1 MKDFNTVKLICE
13 ENSKISSK
21 VVDEFLIYYAAARN
35 NLEQEM
41 NLRFAEYKHITQKF
55 QSEWTNKLK
64 AQFIAHKI
72 FKKDGLIK
80 RYFNHAEVRNLKREE
95 IKYLEQQAD
104 YPWKFSFSIIK
115 ENQSDNFYLMEDV
128 FRNEEF
134 LLYSPGV
141 AATLK
146 SQPVILWFNMIAYN
160 GSCWQSYGPI
170 GAYRSFEPDDIFFF
184 ATELDSDIFDENDM
198 LSKVEHDPVPY
209 MMLLAGANYPLIVNK
224 KDQVV
229 YVQAEYNMENM
240 NTRNLTDSFITEYN
254 KGVYRLSLKKWNE
267 HPHFS
272 QAYFDENSKTLLLSS
287 MTDRGFSALVEG
299 LNKYG
304 YEFSDEPLIRVN
316 LTMVSTASEILKKKI
331 DLIKYEKL
339 FSKKS
344 SPAEK
349 ENLDKLNLLISLALP
364 DINAGREPD
373 IKSLAVKAGLDLAT
387 AQEVIAQVSKNL
399 KKKFSKGR
407 KN

>member
-141 AATLK
+141 TAILK
-146 SQPVILWFNMIAYN
+146 SQPVILWFNMIAFN

-198 LSKVEHDPVPY
+198 LLKVEHDPVPY

-373 IKSLAVKAGLDLAT
+373 IKSLAVKAGLDLET
-387 AQEVIAQVSKNL
+387 AQDVLAQVSKNL

-407 KN
+407 KK

>member
-41 NLRFAEYKHITQKF
+41 NRRFAEYKHITQKF

-146 SQPVILWFNMIAYN
+146 SQPVILWFNMIAFN

-209 MMLLAGANYPLIVNK
+209 MMLLAGANYPLVVNK
-224 KDQVV
+224 KDQIV

-272 QAYFDENSKTLLLSS
+272 QAYYDENRKTLLLSA

>member
-41 NLRFAEYKHITQKF
+41 NRRFAEYKHITQKF
-55 QSEWTNKLK
+55 QTEWTNKLK

-141 AATLK
+141 TATLK

-160 GSCWQSYGPI
+160 GSCCQSYGPI

-184 ATELDSDIFDENDM
+184 ATELDSDIFDENDL

-209 MMLLAGANYPLIVNK
+209 MMLLAGANYPLMVNK
-224 KDQVV
+224 KDQIV

-272 QAYFDENSKTLLLSS
+272 QAYFDENRKTLLLSS

-304 YEFSDEPLIRVN
+304 YVKEPIRAINGNHSHPLTCFEFRGQRHELQHC
-316 LTMVSTASEILKKKI
+316 
-331 DLIKYEKL
+331 
-339 FSKKS
+339 FSKQ
-344 SPAEK
+344 
-349 ENLDKLNLLISLALP
+349 LLLSDQHFRP
-364 DINAGREPD
+364 QM
-373 IKSLAVKAGLDLAT
+373 S
-387 AQEVIAQVSKNL
+387 
-399 KKKFSKGR
+399 
-407 KN
+407 